1 MNILTIILLSIIIS
15 PLTSLHTIF
24 MLYDI
29 KKEGIRNLSKEKK
42 EEFKSKLIVGILFSP
57 ILIIVLNFCIKKINA
72 PMTSMYIIVLLA
84 PVLQLIYL
92 IFTTEQ
98 SPFLKSKFRKISN
111 IIFTILLLLVFLF
124 FAKIIVLD
132 ERELLSQKIDVTN
145 EIETFAKKDN
155 LLIFKCEDLTFAQ
168 SSDNSSKVYFLDN
181 ELYHFDIYSN
191 GKNKKIFVVNKKNL
205 EKSYELTIKN
215 IEIYQ
220 NDIYEKLDIDSI
232 YNGINICDVCYLVN
246 KNNVYKI
253 CAIFDKNSKSDDF
266 YIQKFVLLD
275 LKTGSISEFK

>member
-1 MNILTIILLSIIIS
+1 MNILTIILLIIIIS
-15 PLTSLHTIF
+15 PLTSLHTFF

-29 KKEGIRNLSKEKK
+29 KKEGIRNISKEKK
-42 EEFKSKLIVGILFSP
+42 EEFKSKLIVGILYSP
-57 ILIIVLNFCIKKINA
+57 IVIIAAYFCIRKINV

-84 PVLQLIYL
+84 PVLQLVYL

-111 IIFTILLLLVFLF
+111 IIFIILLLLVFLF

-132 ERELLSQKIDVTN
+132 ERELLNQKVDVTD

-191 GKNKKIFVVNKKNL
+191 DKNRKISVINKKDFEN
-205 EKSYELTIKN
+205 SYVFTIEN

-220 NDIYEKLDIDSI
+220 NDIYEKFDIDSI
-232 YNGINICDVCYLVN
+232 YNGINIYDICYLVN

-253 CAIFDKNSKSDDF
+253 CAIFDKNSKSDEF
-266 YIQKFVLLD
+266 YVKKFVLLD